1 MPGRLLVVS
10 RRSVSWGIG
19 EDNPDTRLFA
29 APWWEVDDIDT
40 ITVIAKM
47 RIIEVRFFMAYKIIV
62 NDYLVGYRI
71 RNYNEIALKMQ
82 EQ

>member
-1 MPGRLLVVS
+1 MVKARLS
-10 RRSVSWGIG
+10 SG
-19 EDNPDTRLFA
+19 E
-29 APWWEVDDIDT
+29 EVDDIDT

-47 RIIEVRFFMAYKIIV
+47 RIIEVRFLMAYKIIV

>member
-1 MPGRLLVVS
+1 MPELVSVEIRLPVMVKARLS
-10 RRSVSWGIG
+10 SG
-19 EDNPDTRLFA
+19 E
-29 APWWEVDDIDT
+29 EVDDIDT

-47 RIIEVRFFMAYKIIV
+47 RIIEVRFLMAYKIIV